1 MYKASMEE
9 LVTLMDVLSITFTT
23 EPIFACVN
31 YLSVTIC
38 HRHGLKKQSINLALV
53 ARNLFFIYKDAP
65 FDPDALMSVGNTN
78 QGVDVFGMP
87 TTRSMGFNLKFTF

>member
-1 MYKASMEE
+1 MSASIYNLPQAWIEKTK
-9 LVTLMDVLSITFTT
+9 VF
-23 EPIFACVN
+23 
-31 YLSVTIC
+31 
-38 HRHGLKKQSINLALV
+38 KSINLALV